1 MPTYNASMTLFNGYN
16 QDKLLGRHIVGT
28 HSYRAMLLTTIPTAN
43 TATDAA
49 LTEVTGDNYTAG
61 GVDISA
67 TLNVSGA
74 QATVQ
79 SAVDL
84 AQTWVQS
91 AGGFTGARA
100 VVIRNATT
108 GRLVCFGDITQDGGT
123 TPVSSVDGPVDVNW
137 NGGTN
142 IWREG

>member
-1 MPTYNASMTLFNGYN
+1 MPTYNATMTLFNGYN
-16 QDKLLGRHIVGT
+16 EDKLKARHDVGT
-28 HSYRAMLLTTIPTAN
+28 HTYRAMLLTAIPTAT
-43 TATDAA
+43 TATNAT

-67 TLNVSGA
+67 TLGVSGA
-74 QATVQ
+74 QATIQ
-79 SAVDL
+79 SSVDL
-84 AQTWVQS
+84 AQSWIES
-91 AGGFTGARA
+91 AGGFTDARA
-100 VVIRNATT
+100 IAIRNATT

-142 IWREG
+142 ILREG